1 MKSKLTGGSLEAG
14 QVYAVKY
21 IEATNEQI
29 FNKIQNEFVINKL
42 IDRHPNI
49 VMVEKVAISEYEGV
63 CLARVHP
70 QEVCSGA
77 SDGTSQSI
85 TLERNRG
92 SQTRWSS
99 LH

>member
-14 QVYAVKY
+14 QAYAVKY

-49 VMVEKVAISEYEGV
+49 VMVGR
-63 CLARVHP
+63 LRF
-70 QEVCSGA
+70 G
-77 SDGTSQSI
+77 
-85 TLERNRG
+85 
-92 SQTRWSS
+92 
-99 LH
+99 